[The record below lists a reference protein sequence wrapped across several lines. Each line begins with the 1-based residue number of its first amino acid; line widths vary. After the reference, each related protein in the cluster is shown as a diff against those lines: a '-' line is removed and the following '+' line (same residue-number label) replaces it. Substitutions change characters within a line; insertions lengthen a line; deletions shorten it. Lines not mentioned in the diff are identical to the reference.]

1 MRARV
6 VALTALM
13 MMGACTGIGGTGIDG
28 AADTSAPASDASH
41 EKIRFDGMR
50 ATKAERAACRAAG
63 GEVGPGGML
72 GYDQCVRPYADA
84 GKACM
89 GAEDCEGR
97 CLLSPESDDDV
108 GQPTEDGVCQADDSP
123 FGCYAEVDDGVPQFA
138 ICVD

>member
-13 MMGACTGIGGTGIDG
+13 MMGACTGIGGTGVDG
-28 AADTSAPASDASH
+28 AADTSAPASEASH

-97 CLLSPESDDDV
+97 CLLSPASDDDV

-123 FGCYAEVDDGVPQFA
+123 FGCYAEVDGGVPQFA

>member
-1 MRARV
+1 MRTLLA
-6 VALTALM
+6 AATALIM
-13 MMGACTGIGGTGIDG
+13 VGACAGTGGTDFDG
-28 AADTSAPASDASH
+28 ATDGSAPASESGH
-41 EKIRFDGMR
+41 EKIRFDSKR
-50 ATKAERAACRAAG
+50 ATKAEREACLAAG

-72 GYDQCVRPYADA
+72 GYDQCLQPYADA
-84 GKACM
+84 GQACM

-123 FGCYAEVDDGVPQFA
+123 FGCYAEVDDGIPQFT